1 MGLTAANPLHAAA
14 AVDIWDRQMQNSFID
29 PAPNYY
35 ASSVNIHQP
44 HESAAATNMGQTY
57 SFRMHRA
64 HHIHQNTWDWLHH
77 NQSWC
82 LSRSPARGRRS
93 WLSWASCTSCPLRR
107 RWRRPP
113 LDNCRPA
120 SCSVTTSTG
129 RRADT
134 TDDEA
139 WLESTA
145 SDEFADWTLGWGLL
159 LEAGTDSADDVT
171 AALPAAAAA
180 AVPSPSLRSDCF
192 FRQTRPATPYSS
204 IHHASDKL
212 KFYIPLNTK

>member
-1 MGLTAANPLHAAA
+1 
-14 AVDIWDRQMQNSFID
+14 
-29 PAPNYY
+29 
-35 ASSVNIHQP
+35 
-44 HESAAATNMGQTY
+44 
-57 SFRMHRA
+57 MHRA

-82 LSRSPARGRRS
+82 LSRSPACGRRS